1 MASKGNLVRSLVC
14 SIACMFII
22 AFCAN
27 QFVPEATAMFSVTG
41 LDLKGGL
48 ATDGFFGFD
57 LGNVF
62 ICLLHRLIG

>member
-1 MASKGNLVRSLVC
+1 
-14 SIACMFII
+14 MFII